1 MAVAEREPRRARYLI
16 PRDTPQ
22 RGEVIAALTMLALV
36 GHLLF
41 AQLTLLLAIL
51 FHVMSRT
58 SRWRP
63 QWLAVPA
70 GAGLL
75 WALAIGLPAAWAG
88 FTEGPSRVAGYLAR
102 TAHHPS
108 NVFHLG
114 EVFGGLGHWL
124 PRQLPLALI
133 AAAGEAAAAWWLRWL
148 HTAEQ
153 DLPPPRPGLLIL
165 AGRQLRM
172 SSVRAGGVVTRE
184 GACLGIV
191 RGTGQR
197 VAISWPEAEGGI
209 LCTGSS
215 EAAVAA
221 SSFQVVH
228 AAIRR
233 RKPVIAVDLAGT
245 PGLAKSLA
253 VVCQAVGAPL
263 HIFGPSGPGFYEPLR
278 GGDPAR
284 KAALVMG
291 MIDWGAVADHA
302 RRTCGGYLNDL
313 FAVAAAAPG
322 DPGVPVLDDVVHLLS
337 PAALRARV
345 ERVPAY
351 HPRRGP
357 LAERVRVSAS
367 LLRAD
372 PAPAAVLAEQ
382 LTGLRASPLG
392 RWLRPDPSSGRAAG
406 SARITLS
413 GIVRDRAV
421 VLFSLDQA
429 AGGRSAAMIANLV
442 ALDTTAV
449 FAEARRR
456 EIGGDGLAWFGHCD
470 AVDHPALTGLI
481 GAGAQAGL
489 ASLLGT
495 VSPEA
500 AARVAGL
507 VNVLVIHRLDDPG
520 LAARLAPLA
529 SAAPYPGRPGPV
541 AAGGAAGYG
550 APGVPAATGA
560 LAGPGALAVPGAPHA
575 LAAFSPAQVP
585 AVDPPTG
592 PDHWMTG
599 PGEGPAGP
607 GLAGAPLVS
616 AAAPCDLRPDEFA
629 LAVKRPVRRVVPVG
643 RFVWG
648 GPR

>member
-1 MAVAEREPRRARYLI
+1 
-16 PRDTPQ
+16 
-22 RGEVIAALTMLALV
+22 
-36 GHLLF
+36 
-41 AQLTLLLAIL
+41 
-51 FHVMSRT
+51 
-58 SRWRP
+58 
-63 QWLAVPA
+63 
-70 GAGLL
+70 
-75 WALAIGLPAAWAG
+75 
-88 FTEGPSRVAGYLAR
+88 
-102 TAHHPS
+102 
-108 NVFHLG
+108 
-114 EVFGGLGHWL
+114 
-124 PRQLPLALI
+124 
-133 AAAGEAAAAWWLRWL
+133 
-148 HTAEQ
+148 
-153 DLPPPRPGLLIL
+153 
-165 AGRQLRM
+165 
-172 SSVRAGGVVTRE
+172 
-184 GACLGIV
+184 
-191 RGTGQR
+191 
-197 VAISWPEAEGGI
+197 
-209 LCTGSS
+209 
-215 EAAVAA
+215 
-221 SSFQVVH
+221 
-228 AAIRR
+228 
-233 RKPVIAVDLAGT
+233 
-245 PGLAKSLA
+245 
-253 VVCQAVGAPL
+253 
-263 HIFGPSGPGFYEPLR
+263 
-278 GGDPAR
+278 
-284 KAALVMG
+284 
-291 MIDWGAVADHA
+291 
-302 RRTCGGYLNDL
+302 
-313 FAVAAAAPG
+313 
-322 DPGVPVLDDVVHLLS
+322 
-337 PAALRARV
+337 
-345 ERVPAY
+345 VPAY

-529 SAAPYPGRPGPV
+529 SAAPYPGRPGP
-541 AAGGAAGYG
+541 GAAGYG